1 MLKRKDGKLYRTKHH
16 FVGGLIMAALVAAF
30 TVGYLVDTDKTEVR
44 IAAIVF
50 FVVCGANS
58 LRLAFAGIR
67 ATEKG
72 IFVTNIFSSYRLE
85 WSDVHKF
92 RIGPWNIFPYVC
104 LIDLRDGG
112 TKHAFGIQER
122 TNFPN
127 GSAEQMADELNAE
140 LLQRRSSNEP
150 SGNPEGLR
158 DAGFGSGGFASSGP
172 TG

>member
-1 MLKRKDGKLYRTKHH
+1 MLSRKGNLYRTKHH
-16 FVGGLIMAALVAAF
+16 FIGGLIMAAVVATCSA
-30 TVGYLVDTDKTEVR
+30 GYLIQTEKLEVQ
-44 IAAIVF
+44 IAAVVF
-50 FVVCGANS
+50 LVTCGFSS

-67 ATEKG
+67 TTNEG
-72 IFVTNIFSSYRLE
+72 IHVANIFSSYQLD

-127 GSAEQMADELNAE
+127 GSAEQMADRLNTELSQRTSNAFDGKV
-140 LLQRRSSNEP
+140 SAEP
-150 SGNPEGLR
+150 SV
-158 DAGFGSGGFASSGP
+158 GSGEDLASS
-172 TG
+172 